1 MTDQE
6 KMLIKKELYNAYYE
20 LPTYLNPNTRFVIAV
35 KFGLERAQRKI
46 NENRKE

>member
-6 KMLIKKELYNAYYE
+6 KMLIKKELYNAYCE
-20 LPTYLNPNTRFVIAV
+20 LPTHSDPNTKFVIAV
-35 KFGLERAQRKI
+35 KFGLERAQRQI